1 METIALKQE
10 LEYFIKNSDDKS
22 IAEFYEVAKSY
33 LIQFQKDQI
42 IAASETDISNDAV
55 FSQQEV
61 LTMISNWKE

>member
-22 IAEFYEVAKSY
+22 IAEFYEIAKSY
-33 LIQFQKDQI
+33 LIQFQKDHMI
-42 IAASETDISNDAV
+42 SESETDILNDTI